1 MKLPVVKTSLTVT
14 IYFAIYLF
22 VLPFFV
28 LIAAVGIGRSFNLFK
43 KISWWF
49 LLVSTGGI
57 LLSPVWITKY
67 GFPSLRFT
75 IDEDGVSYIMRKCT
89 YHLNWDEIRYVI
101 LYPDRYGRFTKNCFI
116 CFVADEFPPIISGRE
131 QFSDRVFG
139 VQYRKGLPEYIGRY
153 CDKPIQGL
161 EYLQR
166 KRNF

>member
-1 MKLPVVKTSLTVT
+1 MKLPVIKTSLTVT

-22 VLPFFV
+22 VLPLFV
-28 LIAAVGIGRSFNLFK
+28 LILAAGIGRGTNLFEE
-43 KISWWF
+43 ISWWF

-67 GFPSLRFT
+67 GFPSLRFA
-75 IDEDGVSYIMRKCT
+75 IDEDGVSYITRKCT
-89 YHLNWDEIRYVI
+89 FHLKWDEIPYII

-116 CFVADEFPPIISGRE
+116 CFVADEVSPLISSRE
-131 QFSDRVFG
+131 QFNASAFG
-139 VQYRKGLPEYIGRY
+139 VQYRKWLPEYIGKY

-166 KRNF
+166 LQ